1 MYKSKVLIG
10 FISICYVLFVIFE
23 FIGNELVAYNLNA
36 LIIPLITL
44 TYMLFIK
51 RKNKLF
57 TLFLVFYSISD
68 SMGLVTSNLPSMQSQ
83 KLYDYEYYLG
93 NLLYIVAYLFLVIKI
108 GRSLC
113 FKHVIKNFKMHLIVL
128 IILNIY
134 LVYVL
139 QVIINPNLIL
149 ESDYYLELVYN
160 IVVVFLLAIAL
171 LNYFYRDNKK
181 SFYLFIGSVFIVF
194 SEFIDVAYIYITQR
208 SLLNVIGTT
217 LAMVAFYFYY
227 QQSKLLNQKTEENNY
242 MLLD

>member
-10 FISICYVLFVIFE
+10 FISICYVLFAIFE
-23 FIGNELVAYNLNA
+23 FSGNDIVAYNLNA

-44 TYMLFIK
+44 TYMLFISK
-51 RKNKLF
+51 KSIWF
-57 TLFLVFYSISD
+57 FLFLILYSIAD
-68 SMGLVTSNLPSMQSQ
+68 LMALVINNMPIDQTG
-83 KLYDYEYYLG
+83 KLYDYQYYIG
-93 NLLYIVAYLFLVIKI
+93 NSLYIIAYMFLVVKI
-108 GRSLC
+108 VKSLSL
-113 FKHVIKNFKMHLIVL
+113 KHVIKNFKIHLLVL
-128 IILNIY
+128 SILNVY

-139 QVIINPNLIL
+139 QIIIHPNLVL

-160 IVVVFLLAIAL
+160 IVVVLLLAVAL

-181 SFYLFIGSVFIVF
+181 SLYLFIGSVFIVF